1 MVVAC
6 GTLESRTSYFVL
18 ANGNCRKKHP
28 SSVYIFPIVK
38 CYIGQNKKSL
48 CFCPTPLPKDLEEV
62 NKIADLVYVRMALPC
77 IVSIVIYSML
87 SFPFEASSDLKVRQH
102 RVGSSNSRRITQG
115 ASKTQT
121 RTDLKSSPSTSS
133 LLIMLPLLVASLRNN
148 FLLVKEEEVVEEEDF
163 DAIGS
168 LLLHHMMLAQL
179 LEVS

>member
-1 MVVAC
+1 
-6 GTLESRTSYFVL
+6 
-18 ANGNCRKKHP
+18 
-28 SSVYIFPIVK
+28 
-38 CYIGQNKKSL
+38 
-48 CFCPTPLPKDLEEV
+48 
-62 NKIADLVYVRMALPC
+62 MALPC

-121 RTDLKSSPSTSS
+121 RTELKSSPSSS

-148 FLLVKEEEVVEEEDF
+148 FLLVKEEEVVEEEDC

>member
-1 MVVAC
+1 MKIV
-6 GTLESRTSYFVL
+6 
-18 ANGNCRKKHP
+18 KKHP
-28 SSVYIFPIVK
+28 SSVYMFPTVK
-38 CYIGQNKKSL
+38 CYIRQNKKSL

-87 SFPFEASSDLKVRQH
+87 SFPSEASSDLKVRQH
-102 RVGSSNSRRITQG
+102 RVGGSNSRRITQG

-121 RTDLKSSPSTSS
+121 RTELKSSPSSS

-168 LLLHHMMLAQL
+168 LLLLHHMMLAQL

>member
-1 MVVAC
+1 MEIV
-6 GTLESRTSYFVL
+6 E
-18 ANGNCRKKHP
+18 KHP
-28 SSVYIFPIVK
+28 SSVYIFRIVK
-38 CYIGQNKKSL
+38 CYIRQNKKSL
-48 CFCPTPLPKDLEEV
+48 CFCPTPLPKDLLEEV

-87 SFPFEASSDLKVRQH
+87 SFPSEASSDLKVRQH

-121 RTDLKSSPSTSS
+121 RTELKSSPSTSS

-168 LLLHHMMLAQL
+168 VLLLHHMMLAQL